1 MSVVAAELMAILV
14 CPDCHGD
21 LEEQAD
27 PRPDQTGQVVLVC
40 TACGLHYPVRE
51 GIPIMLIDEAF
62 RPEES

>member
-1 MSVVAAELMAILV
+1 MSVVADELMAILV

-21 LEEQAD
+21 LEERPD
-27 PRPDQTGQVVLVC
+27 PRPEQAGEVVLVC
-40 TACGLHYPVRE
+40 VACGLHYPVRE